1 MSVFSARP
9 RHPPFPHAAHTGR
22 LASPPHSKPRHAC
35 TLCTGLTAAVK
46 SLLQLYRRHIPHPLG
61 PSVSF
66 HHTLN
71 VSLQR
76 AAVTPPFPH
85 ATLVHRPS
93 RIPTTPVL
101 QINPQTLLAIS
112 YNVHTPLIDIHDMP
126 KNACAGG
133 DFWGVSF
140 FCEGRKLAAVVAE
153 TKWPD
158 EAQADGVLVQSRV
171 VHLAPHF
178 NADTGY
184 QAPSGISF
192 SWAGP
197 SIASGGQGN
206 ITASLRSERTPTI
219 LLTNQQRPRRPRHRN
234 RRNRRRQEEQ
244 DVEELVT
251 PPPAPPYQAQENPI
265 VHPNPPPA
273 LPRFREPS
281 IVILDSDPSIQT
293 VEDHPSV
300 FDRSPTPR
308 PIIRIPRPTL
318 RSLSPD
324 HVDTRL
330 AIRTAGPPYPARGPY
345 QQNTSTLT
353 GWVINRESQRVERYF
368 WSDRHLD
375 GASPLE
381 VISLSEAEES
391 EDWTVKRALQ
401 NYRRH
406 ALLIR
411 SEIVLT
417 NSLHNIITARIFN
430 HDIQRQYFRLY
441 TDALELR
448 LEIQQV
454 ADSIRFLP
462 GNNRFIFIP
471 TYQSLLLQDAQR
483 RQDSAED

>member
-1 MSVFSARP
+1 MLSVIEIAAISSALLYFLPITTATRLRP
-9 RHPPFPHAAHTGR
+9 GLIQRIFQIGPIGPGAHEFEFRHT
-22 LASPPHSKPRHAC
+22 
-35 TLCTGLTAAVK
+35 
-46 SLLQLYRRHIPHPLG
+46 
-61 PSVSF
+61 
-66 HHTLN
+66 
-71 VSLQR
+71 
-76 AAVTPPFPH
+76 
-85 ATLVHRPS
+85 S
-93 RIPTTPVL
+93 RIPQHIPPTPL
-101 QINPQTLLAIS
+101 R
-112 YNVHTPLIDIHDMP
+112 NVHPVRPAH
-126 KNACAGG
+126 
-133 DFWGVSF
+133 
-140 FCEGRKLAAVVAE
+140 
-153 TKWPD
+153 
-158 EAQADGVLVQSRV
+158 
-171 VHLAPHF
+171 
-178 NADTGY
+178 
-184 QAPSGISF
+184 
-192 SWAGP
+192 
-197 SIASGGQGN
+197 
-206 ITASLRSERTPTI
+206 
-219 LLTNQQRPRRPRHRN
+219 QQRPRRPRHRN

-244 DVEELVT
+244 DVEDLVT

-401 NYRRH
+401 NYRRY

>member
-1 MSVFSARP
+1 MLSVIEIAAISSALLYFLPITTATRLRP
-9 RHPPFPHAAHTGR
+9 GLIQRIFQIGPIGPGAHEFEFRHT
-22 LASPPHSKPRHAC
+22 
-35 TLCTGLTAAVK
+35 
-46 SLLQLYRRHIPHPLG
+46 
-61 PSVSF
+61 
-66 HHTLN
+66 
-71 VSLQR
+71 
-76 AAVTPPFPH
+76 
-85 ATLVHRPS
+85 S
-93 RIPTTPVL
+93 RIPQHIPPTPL
-101 QINPQTLLAIS
+101 R
-112 YNVHTPLIDIHDMP
+112 NVHPVRPAH
-126 KNACAGG
+126 
-133 DFWGVSF
+133 
-140 FCEGRKLAAVVAE
+140 
-153 TKWPD
+153 
-158 EAQADGVLVQSRV
+158 
-171 VHLAPHF
+171 
-178 NADTGY
+178 
-184 QAPSGISF
+184 
-192 SWAGP
+192 
-197 SIASGGQGN
+197 
-206 ITASLRSERTPTI
+206 
-219 LLTNQQRPRRPRHRN
+219 QQRPRRPRHRN

-244 DVEELVT
+244 DVEDLVT

-281 IVILDSDPSIQT
+281 ISSIDCLLH
-293 VEDHPSV
+293 V
-300 FDRSPTPR
+300 RSSGFLV
-308 PIIRIPRPTL
+308 PTL